1 MDGGGKERGGEED
14 SKGGKEEGEGNRKE
28 VRGEKGELPHRG
40 TEGTNRKIF
49 QYLMLKNKQIA
60 G

>member
-28 VRGEKGELPHRG
+28 GRGEKGSCP
-40 TEGTNRKIF
+40 TEGRRAQTERSSST
-49 QYLMLKNKQIA
+49 
-60 G
+60 